1 MPTLTRARASD
12 MPPVCAL
19 GLSDQTGSHGREH
32 HMSDG
37 RAANGTR
44 RTQEQRSE
52 ATRAALADAAIDLL
66 VERGWAAVSAVEV
79 CKRVGVTRGAFHHH
93 YVSVPSLL
101 ADALRRVYAEMH
113 SAKRPPAN
121 DMVGL
126 VDRTWAAIS
135 KPRFKAVLEAW
146 LAMANDPSLRE
157 EIGPVVA
164 EFAEL
169 VRPEG
174 NAARVLAEPSGR
186 DFYLLAREAM
196 LGLALGRATNFDSKP
211 LAHERRVLALLR
223 AQAATFDHPDH

>member
-1 MPTLTRARASD
+1 
-12 MPPVCAL
+12 
-19 GLSDQTGSHGREH
+19 
-32 HMSDG
+32 MSDG
-37 RAANGTR
+37 RSSNGTR

-66 VERGWAAVSAVEV
+66 VERGWAEVSAVEV
-79 CKRVGVTRGAFHHH
+79 CRRVGVTRGAFHHH
-93 YVSVPSLL
+93 YASVPILL
-101 ADALRRVYAEMH
+101 SDALRRLYADMH
-113 SAKRPPAN
+113 NAKRPTAN

-126 VDRTWAAIS
+126 VNRTWSAIS
-135 KPRFKAVLEAW
+135 NPRFKAVLEAW
-146 LAMANDPSLRE
+146 LAMANDPNLRD

-174 NAARVLAEPSGR
+174 SVARALADPAGR